1 MHPVQFIKQQQQQH
15 IAPPQAANHSFNPGW
30 IGSFRRLLSTSIR
43 KWQQR
48 KMIAALHRLDDRIL
62 RDIGL
67 ERGDIESIVREFDDY
82 ELRMVPLAAPL
93 PGQPEQALR
102 RAA

>member
-1 MHPVQFIKQQQQQH
+1 MHPVQFIKQQQHNVQ
-15 IAPPQAANHSFNPGW
+15 PQAANHSFNPGGNG
-30 IGSFRRLLSTSIR
+30 IIRRWLGQSIR

-67 ERGDIESIVREFDDY
+67 ERGDIESIVREFNDY
-82 ELRMVPLAAPL
+82 ELRMVPLAAPSL
-93 PGQPEQALR
+93 VQPEQALR